1 MYCENYYEKSCASNN
16 LSINLMRQKK
26 KKNYEVLFCDCYI
39 IILVLIENLR
49 VNDIAS
55 IITYHLNVL

>member
-1 MYCENYYEKSCASNN
+1 
-16 LSINLMRQKK
+16 MRQKK

-39 IILVLIENLR
+39 IKLVLIENLR

-55 IITYHLNVL
+55 VITYHLNVL

>member
-1 MYCENYYEKSCASNN
+1 MYCENYYKKNCTSNN

-26 KKNYEVLFCDCYI
+26 KIYEVLFCDCYI
-39 IILVLIENLR
+39 IKLVLIENLR